1 MPERVPSQNAEGGQ
15 RVLVVM
21 PTYNEALNI
30 DSAVARVLAAVPTAH
45 VLIVDDASP
54 DGTGDLADA
63 IAANDER
70 VFVMHRAEKD
80 GLGHAYLAGFA
91 WAFERGYDVVV
102 EMDADGSHPAERL
115 PVMLEALAA
124 DPAVALVIGSRWV
137 EGGSVVD
144 WPRSRE
150 ALSRSANL
158 YARLALGIPIRDAT
172 AGYRAYTASVL
183 RSVIDDSVHSRGY
196 IFQIDLALRVHDS
209 GHRIVEVP
217 IEFHDRVAGTS
228 KMSGAI
234 VYEAMSK
241 VTVWGIARAFGKKR

>member
-1 MPERVPSQNAEGGQ
+1 MPERVPSENAEGGQ

-63 IAANDER
+63 IAVNDER

-124 DPAVALVIGSRWV
+124 DPDVALVIGSRWV

-158 YARLALGIPIRDAT
+158 YARLALGIPVRDAT

-196 IFQIDLALRVHDS
+196 IFQIDLALRVYDS